1 MRKQL
6 DAEHRKRARELKAR
20 QTRLTEL
27 EARIAAAET
36 AIKELE
42 SAMSAPGFYENRA
55 AAQGV
60 IDRHQAL
67 MWQVGE
73 LMHQWEMLAD
83 IVESVDPDDARPTS
97 GS

>member
-1 MRKQL
+1 
-6 DAEHRKRARELKAR
+6 
-20 QTRLTEL
+20 
-27 EARIAAAET
+27 
-36 AIKELE
+36 
-42 SAMSAPGFYENRA
+42 MSAPGFYEDRT

-73 LMHQWEMLAD
+73 LMHQWEMLAE
-83 IVESVDPDDARPTS
+83 VAEKAEADDARPTS